1 MSQIYLQRRSTTNE
15 NIFTELNAERL
26 LATAFGVDVCLEN
39 SNCNPMLHSIDCDL
53 ANRDRRLVFTLR
65 AGTVFIDLR
74 GKPQRNLPRS

>member
-53 ANRDRRLVFTLR
+53 ANANPRR
-65 AGTVFIDLR
+65 
-74 GKPQRNLPRS
+74 RSLTYEILSLGQEEPSSMTHAD